1 MRFEVVDQ
9 RTPAH
14 LPCPRLTELPEIQTK
29 KSMRFLT
36 KQNLLLTSPRSS
48 LLAVYEE
55 SLKKTKQ
62 ERARLE
68 QQAKE
73 VQEQLSKLG
82 DERAEIQ
89 EVVRQLISQ
98 FGKGTHIKA
107 ANAIATK
114 PREGA
119 VAAVRAEVQALEEI
133 RRSKDSHPTHHS
145 R

>member
-1 MRFEVVDQ
+1 MTAAHRTHGNTDQ
-9 RTPAH
+9 EEYALSH
-14 LPCPRLTELPEIQTK
+14 QAK
-29 KSMRFLT
+29 FVA
-36 KQNLLLTSPRSS
+36 NVSPRSS

-73 VQEQLSKLG
+73 VQEQLARLG